1 MMSLW
6 DALRMNMMISYQE
19 LVRTFPKRSAT
30 CPQLLFLPKRLYDK
44 YAEIRVIMADIFEEN
59 YRCYDYRRLHAMLRG
74 NNRVISEKVV
84 RRLMAEEQLVV
95 KRTRRRRY
103 NSYCGEI
110 GPAPENL
117 LARDFSSCRPNEK
130 WLTDITE
137 FQLPAG
143 KVYLSPVIDC
153 FDGLVVSWS
162 IGTRPDAT
170 LVNTMLDEALDTL
183 NEHDKPVIHSDRGGH
198 YRWPGWLDR
207 INTSGL
213 IRSMSRK
220 GCSSDNAACEG
231 FFGRIK
237 NEMFYGRDWAGITL
251 EKFICFLDRYIRWYN
266 EKRIK
271 LSLGA
276 MSPVKYRQHLG
287 ITT

>member
-1 MMSLW
+1 
-6 DALRMNMMISYQE
+6 MNMMISYQE

-153 FDGLVVSWS
+153 FDGLVV
-162 IGTRPDAT
+162 
-170 LVNTMLDEALDTL
+170 LVDRNT
-183 NEHDKPVIHSDRGGH
+183 P
-198 YRWPGWLDR
+198 
-207 INTSGL
+207 
-213 IRSMSRK
+213 
-220 GCSSDNAACEG
+220 
-231 FFGRIK
+231 
-237 NEMFYGRDWAGITL
+237 GRDAG
-251 EKFICFLDRYIRWYN
+251 EYDAR
-266 EKRIK
+266 
-271 LSLGA
+271 
-276 MSPVKYRQHLG
+276 
-287 ITT
+287 

>member
-1 MMSLW
+1 
-6 DALRMNMMISYQE
+6 
-19 LVRTFPKRSAT
+19 
-30 CPQLLFLPKRLYDK
+30 
-44 YAEIRVIMADIFEEN
+44 
-59 YRCYDYRRLHAMLRG
+59 
-74 NNRVISEKVV
+74 

-153 FDGLVVSWS
+153 FDGQVVSWS

-170 LVNTMLDEALDTL
+170 LVNTMLDDALDTL
-183 NEHDKPVIHSDRGGH
+183 SEHDKPVIHSDRGG
-198 YRWPGWLDR
+198 
-207 INTSGL
+207 
-213 IRSMSRK
+213 
-220 GCSSDNAACEG
+220 
-231 FFGRIK
+231 
-237 NEMFYGRDWAGITL
+237 
-251 EKFICFLDRYIRWYN
+251 
-266 EKRIK
+266 
-271 LSLGA
+271 
-276 MSPVKYRQHLG
+276 
-287 ITT
+287 